1 MSEVEGSANGATD
14 VKDATEPLD
23 ADLLAVEA
31 GEGCVAMRVQ
41 AAAHPIAA
49 VYGAAYLF
57 LDRCWVL
64 LDRPDADH
72 VRVTL
77 TCRGSAGAAA
87 KLDADALAAEF
98 AEELASGT
106 WRAAIAKETRSLIE
120 AAVSRAHAGGDAP
133 PSLDELAGYEFSK
146 DAMDDPLG
154 IAQAWEDKQKEP
166 RQP

>member
-1 MSEVEGSANGATD
+1 MAEVEPP
-14 VKDATEPLD
+14 E
-23 ADLLAVEA
+23 ADLLTVTP
-31 GEGCVAMRVQ
+31 GEGSVALGVS
-41 AAAHPIAA
+41 ASAHPVVA

-77 TCRGSAGAAA
+77 TSRKPGAQ
-87 KLDADALAAEF
+87 LDASALAAEF
-98 AEELASGT
+98 GEELVSGT
-106 WRAAIAKETRSLIE
+106 WRAAIAKETRSLVE

-154 IAQAWEDKQKEP
+154 IAAAWEDKQKAAKQPKEP
-166 RQP
+166 